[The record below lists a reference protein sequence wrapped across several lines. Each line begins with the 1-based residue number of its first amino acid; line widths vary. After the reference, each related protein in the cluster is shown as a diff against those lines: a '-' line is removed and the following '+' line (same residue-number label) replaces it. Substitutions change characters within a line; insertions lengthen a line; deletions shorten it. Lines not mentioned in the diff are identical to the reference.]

1 MFNRLTGAYA
11 VVSNYPGTTVEVARG
26 RAGIGD
32 VMLEVVDTPG
42 TYALA
47 PLSEDERV
55 AQDLLLEERPDLVLQ
70 VGDAKNLGRV
80 LLLTLQLLET
90 GVPVALDLNIIDEA
104 ERAGLAIDAGAL
116 SRALGIPVVATAAAS
131 GIGVERLRALVS
143 GPEPGASPL
152 PRRLSRTHRA
162 GVHANRRPAAS

>member
-1 MFNRLTGAYA
+1 MSVRSYLSELFAGQRCRGCDTCPATGPKTTRKLMLVGRPNVGKSVVFNRLTGAYA

-26 RAGIGD
+26 RAGVGD

-70 VGDAKNLGRV
+70 VGDAKNLSGV

-90 GVPVALDLNIIDEA
+90 GIPVALDLNIMDEA
-104 ERAGLAIDAGAL
+104 ERAGLDD
-116 SRALGIPVVATAAAS
+116 
-131 GIGVERLRALVS
+131 
-143 GPEPGASPL
+143 
-152 PRRLSRTHRA
+152 
-162 GVHANRRPAAS
+162 